1 MKGFGFKKFIDSLL
15 SYKLIANFC
24 IKEAGKW
31 LNQEESID
39 ILNLEKFNEKVLYRI
54 LEILGVTKRKFY
66 LYSDQSILGL

>member
-1 MKGFGFKKFIDSLL
+1 LL
-15 SYKLIANFC
+15 SYKLIGNFC

-39 ILNLEKFNEKVLYRI
+39 ISNLEKFNERVLCRI